1 MTPQNLFVAVV
12 GLCLMNGLVSPA
24 LPVMMALH
32 PVWLPEMLPPTNEI
46 VFYGASL
53 MVSTGTLPDGAILQP
68 EDDYTGIV
76 VVLPNGLTPTDVELD
91 VSTTELPVRVVQGD
105 QVISQTPGSSD

>member
-1 MTPQNLFVAVV
+1 MNAMTPQNLFVVVV
-12 GLCLMNGLVSPA
+12 GLCLMNGLVSPV

-53 MVSTGTLPDGAILQP
+53 MVSTGTLLLAGLPAALL
-68 EDDYTGIV
+68 ERLGI
-76 VVLPNGLTPTDVELD
+76 GLTQAMLAWAAGAG
-91 VSTTELPVRVVQGD
+91 LLLLLGLA
-105 QVISQTPGSSD
+105 

>member
-1 MTPQNLFVAVV
+1 MTPQNLFVVVV

-53 MVSTGTLPDGAILQP
+53 MVSTGTLLLAGLPAAILERLGTP
-68 EDDYTGIV
+68 LAPAMLAWAGGA
-76 VVLPNGLTPTDVELD
+76 GLL
-91 VSTTELPVRVVQGD
+91 LLLGLA
-105 QVISQTPGSSD
+105 

>member
-53 MVSTGTLPDGAILQP
+53 MVSTGTLLLAGLPAAILERLGAPLTQAMMAWA
-68 EDDYTGIV
+68 GGAG
-76 VVLPNGLTPTDVELD
+76 VLLLLGLA
-91 VSTTELPVRVVQGD
+91 
-105 QVISQTPGSSD
+105 

>member
-12 GLCLMNGLVSPA
+12 GLCLMNGLVSPI
-24 LPVMMALH
+24 LPLMMALH

-53 MVSTGTLPDGAILQP
+53 MVSTGTLLLAAVPAAISERLGASQRAAMAAWL
-68 EDDYTGIV
+68 GGAA
-76 VVLPNGLTPTDVELD
+76 LLLLLGL
-91 VSTTELPVRVVQGD
+91 G
-105 QVISQTPGSSD
+105 

>member
-1 MTPQNLFVAVV
+1 MTPQNLFVVVV
-12 GLCLMNGLVSPA
+12 GLCLVNGLISPA

-53 MVSTGTLPDGAILQP
+53 MVSTGTLLLAGLPAALLERLGTSLPGAMMAWAA
-68 EDDYTGIV
+68 GA
-76 VVLPNGLTPTDVELD
+76 GLL
-91 VSTTELPVRVVQGD
+91 LLLGL
-105 QVISQTPGSSD
+105 G

>member
-53 MVSTGTLPDGAILQP
+53 MVSTGTLLLAGLPAAILERLGAPLTQAMMAWA
-68 EDDYTGIV
+68 GGAG
-76 VVLPNGLTPTDVELD
+76 VLLLLGL
-91 VSTTELPVRVVQGD
+91 G
-105 QVISQTPGSSD
+105 

>member
-53 MVSTGTLPDGAILQP
+53 MVSTGTLLLSALPAALLERLGLALPQAMLAWAAGA
-68 EDDYTGIV
+68 
-76 VVLPNGLTPTDVELD
+76 GLL
-91 VSTTELPVRVVQGD
+91 LLLGL
-105 QVISQTPGSSD
+105 G